1 MDFSTDSIPF
11 AIALLILGTVML
23 YYGAEGLV
31 KGSVKLAFRIGITP
45 LIIGL
50 TVVAFGTSSPE
61 LVVSLSAGYQGS
73 SEIAIGNVI
82 GSNICNIA
90 LILGLAALIRP
101 IQVKMQLIKADITIM
116 IAFSILVFFFIID
129 GEISQFEG
137 VILVISLFAYI
148 YYNVWLSK
156 KNNQKIELEDLD
168 IPKSKTDKPI
178 LDILLIVAGLV
189 ILMLGAHT
197 FLEGAIRIAKYIGAS
212 NAIIGL
218 TVVAFGTSLPE
229 LATSVVASIKNE
241 GDISIGNAVGSNI
254 FNLLMILGA
263 TGLFYSINTG
273 GISYLDYGVMIG
285 TSAII
290 IPMALFGMKI
300 GRINGAILILIYI
313 AYMSYLFSS
322 LQTYD

>member
-1 MDFSTDSIPF
+1 MDFSTDSVLF
-11 AIALLILGTVML
+11 AVALIILGVIML

-31 KGSVKLAFRIGITP
+31 KGSVKLAIRIGITP

-90 LILGLAALIRP
+90 LILGVAALIRP

-116 IAFSILVFFFIID
+116 VVFSILVFFFIMD
-129 GEISQFEG
+129 GVISQFEG
-137 VILVISLFAYI
+137 VVLVISLFAYI

-156 KNNQKIELEDLD
+156 KSNKKIQLDDLD

-178 LDILLIVAGLV
+178 LDILLIIAGLA

-197 FLEGAIRIAKYIGAS
+197 FLEGAIRIAKFIGAS

-229 LATSVVASIKNE
+229 LATSMVASIKNE

-254 FNLLMILGA
+254 FNLLMILGL
-263 TGLFYSINTG
+263 TGMLFPINTG
-273 GISYLDYGVMIG
+273 GISYLDYGVMVG
-285 TSAII
+285 TSVII
-290 IPMALFGMKI
+290 IPMALMGMRI
-300 GRINGAILILIYI
+300 GRTNGAILVLIYLVYI
-313 AYMSYLFSS
+313 GYLFTT
-322 LQTYD
+322 LQSVD